1 MRRSA
6 TLPLALSAT
15 TLAALVPAVWQ
26 RHVVCAMAPVACG
39 TSAFL
44 WSLACAIPLAVGF
57 CLLTLALWRA
67 LGSVRLQRARTAEA
81 LQPLLTLP
89 AVTPPADLATLLRT
103 LRLEG
108 RTTLIA
114 CTAPVALC
122 HGLRRPRLL
131 LSTGAVRGL
140 SVAEVEVVLR
150 HECAHLR
157 RRDPLRL
164 VAARALAAALPA
176 VPLLGAFAAT
186 LPAAQELA
194 ADRAVLTAIGADA
207 LAGALLKVGDAGGAL
222 RGPLVAVGAFSDAEL
237 GGALRG
243 PLVAVGAFS
252 DAELADARIG
262 QLLGEPVPRLSPSP
276 RTLLAASATLG
287 LVATLAALVPLLWC
301 MVLAPAL
308 MGIAAGRRPTGGRE
322 PR

>member
-140 SVAEVEVVLR
+140 SVAEMEAVLR